1 MKRIFLV
8 PLIFLS
14 LGVLIFLGLSV
25 QASSAQ
31 TPQTIKIGALVPY
44 TGNAAGEGPPIER
57 GINFALDEVNR
68 RVAGKSI
75 TLKIEDETEDPTIAV
90 AKAKKLV
97 EQDKVDVIIG
107 PLLAHTAVAVGAYL
121 APLGIPNLSSTPSNV
136 VESKD
141 TLYHNGTARGNAY
154 PSGLF
159 SYDDLKARKAAIIYQ
174 DYLYGEQI
182 RDGFKAAFT
191 ARGGTITSEQKVPLG
206 TADMA
211 PYIEGMGKP
220 DVVCLL
226 LVSPS
231 DVGFMKQYRQAGLT
245 LPAIFGQSFP
255 QGEIWKLK
263 EVGDSI
269 LGMYGVAAYSPW
281 IDIPD
286 NKRFVDKFQRKYG
299 FQPGVTT
306 MVAGYFPT
314 FVYLN
319 ALKSTGGNVNSTKI
333 IQAIDSTKNL
343 PSPLGA
349 FSMRNRIGVTDEY
362 VFKAVKIGNDIN
374 WQVVKKYP
382 SVQPR

>member
-1 MKRIFLV
+1 MKKIFL
-8 PLIFLS
+8 PLLISLS

-25 QASSAQ
+25 QASSTQ
-31 TPQTIKIGALVPY
+31 TPQTIKIGAIVPY

-57 GINFALDEVNR
+57 GINFALDEVKR

-75 TLKIEDETEDPTIAV
+75 TLKIEDETEDPSIAV

-107 PLLAHTAVAVGAYL
+107 PLLAHTTVAVGAYL
-121 APLGIPNLSSTPSNV
+121 APLGIPHFSSAPANV
-136 VESKD
+136 TESKD
-141 TLYHNGTARGNAY
+141 TFYSQGTARGDTY

-159 SYDDLKARKAAIIYQ
+159 AYDDLKARKAAIIYQ

-245 LPAIFGQSFP
+245 MPAIFGQSFP
-255 QGEIWKLK
+255 QGEIYKLK
-263 EVGDSI
+263 EVGDII

-281 IDIPD
+281 IDIPN

-299 FQPGVTT
+299 FQPGITT
-306 MVAGYFPT
+306 MLAGYLPT
-314 FVYLN
+314 FIYLN
-319 ALKSTGGNVNSTKI
+319 ALKSTGGDVSSAKI
-333 IQAIDSTKNL
+333 IQAINSIKDLQT
-343 PSPLGA
+343 PLGA
-349 FSMRNRIGVTDEY
+349 FSMRNRIGIPDEY
-362 VFKAVKIGNDIN
+362 VFKAVKVGNDIN